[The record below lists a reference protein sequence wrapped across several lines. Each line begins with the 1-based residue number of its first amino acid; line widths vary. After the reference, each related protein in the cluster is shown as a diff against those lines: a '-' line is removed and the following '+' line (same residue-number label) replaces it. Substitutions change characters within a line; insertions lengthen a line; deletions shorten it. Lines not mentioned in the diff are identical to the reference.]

1 MLEAGEGGIPE
12 GVALV
17 PGAGSNSSG
26 ASSPS
31 LPASFASVGDLF
43 SNAMNQEQGNTKVND

>member
-1 MLEAGEGGIPE
+1 MDAGEGGIPE

-31 LPASFASVGDLF
+31 LSASFASI
-43 SNAMNQEQGNTKVND
+43 S